1 MKKLKLPKIGAAFEG
16 GFFAGRFFIGD
27 QTYALVVAP
36 KAKGEVKPIHWNESM
51 AMVAGA
57 TSHCDGLANT
67 QAMAKAGS
75 DLAKKITGLKI
86 GKASDWY
93 LPSRLELLLA
103 YSELRNVKAF
113 RLGGKQAF
121 DSTWC
126 WSSTQHAESADYAWG
141 QYFGN
146 GYQGIWFKDF
156 NYRARAVRR
165 IKI

>member
-1 MKKLKLPKIGAAFEG
+1 MKKLKLPKPGAKFEG
-16 GFFAGRFFIGD
+16 GIYAGRFFISD
-27 QTYALVVAP
+27 QAYALVVAP
-36 KAKGEVKPIHWNESM
+36 KVKGEVKPMRWNESM

-113 RLGGKQAF
+113 RPGGKQAF
-121 DSTWC
+121 DRAWY
-126 WSSTQHAESADYAWG
+126 WSSSQHAEDPDFAWTQG
-141 QYFGN
+141 FGDGN
-146 GYQGIWFKDF
+146 QLYWFKDLS
-156 NYRARAVRR
+156 YRARAVRR

>member
-1 MKKLKLPKIGAAFEG
+1 MKKLKLPKPGTKFGG

-27 QTYALVVAP
+27 QAYALVVAP
-36 KAKGEVKPIHWNESM
+36 KAKGEVEPMRWNESM

-113 RLGGKQAF
+113 AAGGKQAF
-121 DSTWC
+121 ERAWY
-126 WSSTQHAESADYAWG
+126 WSSTQHAEYAESAWSQFFGYGG
-141 QYFGN
+141 QDG
-146 GYQGIWFKDF
+146 WHKDH
-156 NYRARAVRR
+156 YTRARAVRR